1 MSTSP
6 VVVLIKTKPAVELK
20 VPAPALLLMVGVGS
34 FASEQN
40 ALDE

>member
-6 VVVLIKTKPAVELK
+6 VVVLINTKPAVELN
-20 VPAPALLLMVGVGS
+20 VPTPALLEMVGVGS
-34 FASEQN
+34 LASAQK